1 MRFDGATN
9 MKIKYL
15 TILVISI
22 LSTTVLAA
30 PAIPAQSKMYGQAA
44 PFNIEDLPQSK
55 LKSRLK
61 ALPLPAQERAVKWLN
76 SFSFPANDIA
86 NINVDKHGGVFYED
100 TELPEEI
107 TQAALEADPTQVG
120 INPTDAFSLHSKPG
134 AANVVYVNLVGFNF
148 SGTAWNAYTG
158 VSNYQAKPYDTDGN
172 SANFSTSERT
182 AIGEIWHRIAEDLAP
197 FDIDVTTQAPSA
209 FGPNVGHILITSG
222 TDAKGDLLPHGDTS
236 GGIAYVGVWGNSSYQ
251 YYQPALVYY
260 DNLGSGYPPYVSEA
274 ASHELGHNLAL
285 SHDGTSTAGY
295 YTGHGSGVTSW
306 APIMGVGYYT
316 NVTQWSNGEYP
327 DANNYQDDL
336 SIIQNKLTYRNDDHG
351 NDAVSSTALF
361 VDSEGFIASSNPE
374 FDPLNVRKDNK
385 GVIETATDTDVFYFD
400 TASGGINLIINPAWD
415 AYTRTNL
422 RGANLDI
429 KATLSDDFGTVIT
442 DNVLNETN
450 AVISANVSAGRY
462 YLTIEGA
469 GNASTPY
476 SDYGSLS
483 QYYISGSVVPASI
496 DITPPNPV
504 ALFVETTSRTAIDM
518 LSTESV
524 DDSGV
529 VEYQFICSDGGLGCV
544 ASNWQAGT
552 NYVATG
558 LDSNTNYSYQVKA
571 RDGAG
576 NETSLSEV
584 ISVTTDANNAPL
596 TLDDNQ
602 VVVNENTVTTIDV
615 LVNDTDPDGDSLLID
630 SLSVPGHGDVI
641 INNNK
646 VVYTPDSTYVGN
658 DSFSY
663 TVSDGFGGYSTS
675 IVNLTVIANTNTA
688 PTAVISAT
696 TTSGTGPLFVS
707 FNGANSFDDD
717 GSIALYS
724 WNFGDGNTATGS
736 LVDYTYTEAGSYIAT
751 LTVTDDGGETS
762 SATITINVT
771 AQATAPEAP
780 TALSATLIK
789 TGKGKKKVINNAE
802 LNWVDNSNNESNF
815 VIERC
820 LEQTTG
826 KGKNRVTTCDYSE
839 YLTVGEGVNNV
850 SVSTESGYKYRVKAT
865 NEIGTSSYSNEV
877 SI

>member
-1 MRFDGATN
+1 

-15 TILVISI
+15 TILVTSI
-22 LSTTVLAA
+22 LSTTILAA
-30 PAIPAQSKMYGQAA
+30 PVTTAESKMYGQAA
-44 PFNIEDLPQSK
+44 PFNLEDLPQSK
-55 LKSRLK
+55 LKERLK
-61 ALPLPAQERAVKWLN
+61 SLPTPAQERAVKWLN

-86 NINVDKHGGVFYED
+86 NINVDKHGGVFYKD
-100 TELPEEI
+100 TELPEQISQAELEASP
-107 TQAALEADPTQVG
+107 TQAG

-172 SANFSTSERT
+172 STTFSTSERT

-197 FDIDVTTQAPSA
+197 FDIDVTTEAPSA

-222 TDAKGDLLPHGDTS
+222 TDAKGDLLPHGDSS

-316 NVTQWSNGEYP
+316 NVTQWSKGEYL
-327 DANNYQDDL
+327 DANNIQDDL
-336 SIIQNKLTYRNDDHG
+336 SIIQNKLTYRSDDHG
-351 NDAVSSTALF
+351 NNAVSSTALF

-385 GVIETATDTDVFYFD
+385 GIIETATDIDVFHFD
-400 TASGGINLIINPAWD
+400 TASGDINIIINPAWD
-415 AYTRTNL
+415 AYTRNNL

-429 KATLSDDFGTVIT
+429 KATLTSDYGTVIV
-442 DNVLNETN
+442 DDVLNETN
-450 AVISANVSAGRY
+450 AVISTNVSAGRY
-462 YLTIEGA
+462 YLTVAGV
-469 GNASTPY
+469 GNASAPY

-483 QYYISGSVVPASI
+483 QYYISGSVVSASI
-496 DITPPNPV
+496 DTTPPNPIPT
-504 ALFVETTSRTAIDM
+504 LLVEATSRTVIDM

-529 VEYQFICSDGGLGCV
+529 VEYQFICSAGGLGCV
-544 ASNWQAGT
+544 ASDWQAGT
-552 NYVATG
+552 NYIATG
-558 LDSNTNYSYQVKA
+558 LTSNTNYSYQVKA
-571 RDGAG
+571 RDAVG
-576 NETSLSEV
+576 NETNLSDIV
-584 ISVTTDANNAPL
+584 SVTTDANNTPV

-602 VVVNENTVTTIDV
+602 VVVNENTATTIDV

-630 SLSVPGHGDVI
+630 SLSIPGHGDVI
-641 INNNK
+641 INANK
-646 VVYTPDSTYVGN
+646 IVYTPDSTYVGN

-675 IVNLTVIANTNTA
+675 IVNLTVLANTNTP

-696 TTSGTGPLFVS
+696 TTSGTGPLSVS
-707 FNGANSFDDD
+707 FNGADSFDDD
-717 GSIALYS
+717 GSIVSYS
-724 WNFGDGNTATGS
+724 WDFGDGNTASGS
-736 LVDYTYTEAGSYIAT
+736 LVDYTYTAAGSYIAV

-762 SATITINVT
+762 SAVIVINVT
-771 AQATAPEAP
+771 VQATVPEAP
-780 TALSATLIK
+780 TALSATLVK
-789 TGKGKKKVINNAE
+789 TGKGKKKVISSAE

-826 KGKNRVTTCDYSE
+826 KGRNRVTTCDYSE
-839 YLTVGEGVNNV
+839 HLIVEEGVNNV
-850 SVSTESGYKYRVKAT
+850 QVSTESGYNYRVKAR
-865 NEIGTSSYSNEV
+865 NEMGSSSYTNEV